1 MQYTEAFFQFIMKF
15 SEKCLRFL
23 YGVNHTSR
31 IFFCF
36 YYYKYENLKMNNHIN
51 KGDVKRLLF
60 IEADETLK

>member
-1 MQYTEAFFQFIMKF
+1 MKF

-36 YYYKYENLKMNNHIN
+36 YYSKYENLKMNNHIN